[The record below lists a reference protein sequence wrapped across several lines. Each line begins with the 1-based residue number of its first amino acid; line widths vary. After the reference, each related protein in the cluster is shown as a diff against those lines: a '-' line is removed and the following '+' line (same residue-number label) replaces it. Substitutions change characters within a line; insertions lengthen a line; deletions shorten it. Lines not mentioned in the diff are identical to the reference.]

1 MIKVTKKAKKTWVTF
16 TTPAIACE
24 SIEIKGSWN
33 EWEAEPM
40 KRKKSGEFYITK
52 VLSNGESYEFGY
64 LCDGRKW
71 MTEKTLPTVGTPFGS
86 ENSVLEL

>member
-1 MIKVTKKAKKTWVTF
+1 MIKVTKKGKKTWVTF

-33 EWEAEPM
+33 DWEAEPM

-52 VLSNGESYEFGY
+52 VLPTGENYEFGY
-64 LCDGRKW
+64 LCDGREW
-71 MTEKTLPTVGTPFGS
+71 MTEETLPTVGTVFGS
-86 ENSVLEL
+86 ENSVLKL